1 MKKLIF
7 LLFLSFSIGSFGQ
20 KYLTKT
26 GTLNFEA
33 SVPAFEPVK
42 AQHSTTTALLDLS
55 NGNVA
60 VLALVKGFR
69 FKNALMEE
77 HFNENYMDS
86 DNFPKASFSGSIVDF
101 NADDLG
107 AEKEY
112 MVKGKLTIH
121 GKSKQIET
129 PITLSKD
136 GDTITMKTAFSTAPG
151 DFDIEIPS
159 IVKEKISE
167 SINIL
172 GTFELAQR

>member
-1 MKKLIF
+1 MKKIIF
-7 LLFLSFSIGSFGQ
+7 LLFLSFSIGTFGQ
-20 KYLTKT
+20 KCITKT
-26 GTLNFEA
+26 GTINFEA

-42 AQHSTTTALLDLS
+42 AQHSTTTAILDLS

-86 DNFPKASFSGSIVDF
+86 DNFPKTTFTGTIVDF

-107 AEKEY
+107 AEREY

-121 GKSKQIET
+121 GKTKDIEA
-129 PITLSKD
+129 PIVLSKND
-136 GDTITMKTAFSTAPG
+136 DTITMNTEFNAAPG

-159 IVKEKISE
+159 VVREKISE

-172 GTFELAQR
+172 GTFELVQR